1 MKVEL
6 LKKKL
11 IFVFGE
17 YFSRYA
23 HALRFAVGLQGTQT
37 FHPIIISSGAR
48 AILCF
53 EHVSDCKLH
62 DKNTEDVMLFPALHV
77 DKLIILILINIF
89 MVAIYLQVDNI

>member
-6 LKKKL
+6 FKKKL
-11 IFVFGE
+11 IFAFGE

-23 HALRFAVGLQGTQT
+23 HALRFAVGLQGTQS
-37 FHPIIISSGAR
+37 FHPIDKYRHYQISSGAR

-62 DKNTEDVMLFPALHV
+62 DRTQRM
-77 DKLIILILINIF
+77 
-89 MVAIYLQVDNI
+89 

>member
-6 LKKKL
+6 FKKKI

-37 FHPIIISSGAR
+37 FHPIDIMGEY
-48 AILCF
+48 ILPNF
-53 EHVSDCKLH
+53 KWSASHS
-62 DKNTEDVMLFPALHV
+62 MF
-77 DKLIILILINIF
+77 
-89 MVAIYLQVDNI
+89 